1 MINERPY
8 DEKILGEFNIYNE
21 VYKQPSRKKCA
32 LLPIRAAKKILE
44 DED

>member
-1 MINERPY
+1 MLSVIIIINIY
-8 DEKILGEFNIYNE
+8 YNE

-32 LLPIRAAKKILE
+32 LLPMDAIKEIID